1 MPTRIIIVIIG
12 LLTLSSCSILNT
24 SNRVFKALDGA
35 EDFLNNQLN
44 VDSAEMSLL
53 SLVAINL
60 FLEDELPLNI
70 NDLEKIEV
78 KREMEVDIDT
88 SIFKLK
94 DKSSIDYLNGPFL
107 DIVYKP
113 LIDSTLKKWHSHK
126 NVFDSISLITINDS
140 SLVLLYDK
148 RPIKLEAFRIS
159 ISRKWVFINTDSLD
173 VKLKDTRMVLYDTVT
188 KNSMVVSEN
197 EHQTM
202 HLKF

>member
-1 MPTRIIIVIIG
+1 MRIIITFLG
-12 LLTLSSCSILNT
+12 LLALGSCSILNT
-24 SNRVFKALDGA
+24 SNRAFKALDGA

-44 VDSAEMSLL
+44 VDSAEMNLL

-107 DIVYKP
+107 ELVYKP
-113 LIDSTLKKWHSHK
+113 LIDSTLAKWNSHK
-126 NVFDSISLITINDS
+126 NVFDSISLIPINDS
-140 SLVLLYDK
+140 SLILLYDK
-148 RPIKLEAFRIS
+148 KPIYLDAFRIS
-159 ISRKWVFINTDSLD
+159 ISRKWFFINTDSLD
-173 VKLKDTRMVLYDTVT
+173 VKLKDTRLILYDTVS
-188 KNSMVVSEN
+188 KSSIVVSEN

-202 HLKF
+202 HFKF